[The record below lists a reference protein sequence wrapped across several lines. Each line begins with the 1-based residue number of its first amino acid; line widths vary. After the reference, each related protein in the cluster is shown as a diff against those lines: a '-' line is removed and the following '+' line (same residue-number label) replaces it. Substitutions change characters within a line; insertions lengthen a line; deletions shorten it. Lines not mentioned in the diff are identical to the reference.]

1 MESQAITPWVG
12 ALLIGTGLV
21 VTVTDLRLNKIYNVV
36 TFPMI
41 VVGLLLN
48 ALPADYG
55 VAAGDWTV
63 GAYGLVVGLG
73 ILFLPFALDLVKAG
87 DVKYLAG
94 VGALGGPWLAVFT
107 FLYGSI
113 VHGVICLVVLRKR
126 GELNAALENIGYYFK
141 NSFLALRA
149 VDYSARSQ
157 GKVPYALGLF
167 LGLLVALGCQWTMG
181 NVFWAWA

>member
-1 MESQAITPWVG
+1 MESQPIGPWVG
-12 ALLIGTGLV
+12 ALLISTGV
-21 VTVTDLRLNKIYNVV
+21 IVTVTDLRRNKIYNVV

-41 VVGLLLN
+41 LVGIIIN
-48 ALPADYG
+48 GLPERYG
-55 VAAGDWTV
+55 MGAGDWKV
-63 GAYGLVVGLG
+63 GVFGMLAGLG

-113 VHGVICLVVLRKR
+113 VHGLICLVMLRRR
-126 GELNAALENIGYYFK
+126 GELSAALENIGYYFK

-157 GKVPYALGLF
+157 GKVPFALGLF
-167 LGLLVALGCQWTMG
+167 LGLLVALGCQWTLG

>member
-1 MESQAITPWVG
+1 MTVAIADGYNAFQVG
-12 ALLIGTGLV
+12 S
-21 VTVTDLRLNKIYNVV
+21 RLAGRACG
-36 TFPMI
+36 
-41 VVGLLLN
+41 VG
-48 ALPADYG
+48 PGVYG
-55 VAAGDWTV
+55 FLT
-63 GAYGLVVGLG
+63 GLG

-126 GELNAALENIGYYFK
+126 GELGAALENIGYYFK

-149 VDYSARSQ
+149 VDYAARSQ